1 MKKAFIII
9 GAMFLFLTSCS
20 TPFVKPVH
28 NDSAVAVANDGTI
41 FTIYRREDNIPD
53 QEIYISVSN
62 NGDRIFH
69 TAGIANYLSDYNYSN
84 DIVENYAEIIK
95 EYQNEQIKA
104 YQFNWGIIYTTDNGE
119 TFVGVPKH
127 EYNTVSEENDIFL
140 MILNGIGL
148 RKPDVYFCSTNG
160 SQTYELNSEDKQ
172 YITDILNNTSWVNS
186 LTNCGSDFVFYIQK
200 QEIQYHS
207 ECGTFKDCTNQRSIT
222 VLKEQRKFI
231 NAILKKPD
239 YKTVSEKED
248 TSAMDSINS
257 QKSDISFV
265 EQSGFASETISLKKI
280 YGIYDSID
288 CLSQLLSR
296 PNIRD
301 EIYFDDKHRLALQ
314 LDGEDGYTYMLIDDF
329 VSGKFELTRASKS
342 GKSANVKNREV
353 MKSKAIPREWMLYY

>member
-9 GAMFLFLTSCS
+9 GAMFLLLTSCS

-28 NDSAVAVANDGTI
+28 NDSAVAVAKDGTE
-41 FTIYRREDNIPD
+41 FKVVRTEYNFPD
-53 QEIYISVSN
+53 QEIEIFVSI
-62 NGDRIFH
+62 GEALIFECF
-69 TAGIANYLSDYNYSN
+69 TIDGNLNDYDYSN
-84 DIVENYAEIIK
+84 DIVENYAKIIK
-95 EYQNEQIKA
+95 EYQNEQIIA

-248 TSAMDSINS
+248 TSATDSINS

-265 EQSGFASETISLKKI
+265 EELGFTSETISIKKI
-280 YGIYDSID
+280 YDIYNSID
-288 CLSQLLSR
+288 CLS
-296 PNIRD
+296 
-301 EIYFDDKHRLALQ
+301 
-314 LDGEDGYTYMLIDDF
+314 
-329 VSGKFELTRASKS
+329 
-342 GKSANVKNREV
+342 
-353 MKSKAIPREWMLYY
+353 

>member
-9 GAMFLFLTSCS
+9 GAMFLLLTSCS

-28 NDSAVAVANDGTI
+28 NDSAVAVAKDGTE
-41 FTIYRREDNIPD
+41 FKVVRTEYNFPD
-53 QEIYISVSN
+53 QEIEIFVSI
-62 NGDRIFH
+62 GEALIFECF
-69 TAGIANYLSDYNYSN
+69 TIDGNLNDYDYSN
-84 DIVENYAEIIK
+84 DIVENYAKIIK

-248 TSAMDSINS
+248 TSATDSINS
-257 QKSDISFV
+257 QKSDFSFV
-265 EQSGFASETISLKKI
+265 EQSGFASETISIKKI
-280 YGIYDSID
+280 YDIYNSID
-288 CLSQLLSR
+288 CLS
-296 PNIRD
+296 
-301 EIYFDDKHRLALQ
+301 
-314 LDGEDGYTYMLIDDF
+314 
-329 VSGKFELTRASKS
+329 
-342 GKSANVKNREV
+342 
-353 MKSKAIPREWMLYY
+353 